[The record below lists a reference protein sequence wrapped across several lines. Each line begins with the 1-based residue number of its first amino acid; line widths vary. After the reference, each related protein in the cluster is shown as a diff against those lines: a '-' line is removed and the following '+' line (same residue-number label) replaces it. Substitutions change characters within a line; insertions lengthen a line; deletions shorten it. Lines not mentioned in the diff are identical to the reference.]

1 VWIHKTRVELHGFLF
16 CTERFSMK
24 MSGPVVRGMIAG
36 WCALTLAGAAMAGEP
51 LRVCADPDNLPFSAS
66 EGAEHGIYVELAELV
81 AQKIDA
87 APVKFTWWLTYN
99 QRKALRLTAGECDAI
114 FALPTNADYRA
125 RGLQKTAAFLD
136 VGYVL
141 VSAQGFE
148 FNNLND
154 LKGKRLGVQYQT
166 NPHILLSQ
174 RDDLPFTTL
183 KTSDEVF
190 AALAKGEIDA
200 GFLWGPVAGYDN
212 QRRFSGRW
220 KITPLAGP
228 DLTGQ
233 VSVAVVRDKPELLK
247 SIDAA
252 LLALKPEIAALAV
265 KYGFPTGNSV
275 NLKIVSNLESPK
287 SAQAFATNIPA
298 QWVSNIQATSA
309 DEAAPS
315 DKPVIKPKPKPKSK
329 TKGAANAA
337 KAAKAAKA
345 GIAADS
351 AAKAAG
357 GGVAVQEAAV
367 QTPALSQGAL
377 LGRVRFNDQCSHCH
391 GSDGASPLRE
401 RDVRRLKMR
410 YDTKWRDVAMTTI
423 KNGRNDLGMPPW
435 KDILKEQDI
444 EQLLGFLES
453 LQK

>member
-1 VWIHKTRVELHGFLF
+1 MKT
-16 CTERFSMK
+16 
-24 MSGPVVRGMIAG
+24 SGPLVRCMIAG
-36 WCALTLAGAAMAGEP
+36 WCALTLAGVAVAGEP

-66 EGAEHGIYVELAELV
+66 EGAERGLYVELAELV

-87 APVKFTWWLTYN
+87 APVKFTWWLTFN
-99 QRKALRLTAGECDAI
+99 QRKALRLTAGECDAV
-114 FALPTNADYRA
+114 FALPSNADYRA

-136 VGYVL
+136 MGYVL
-141 VSAQGFE
+141 VSAPGFE
-148 FNNLND
+148 FNGLND

-212 QRRFSGRW
+212 QRRFAGRW

-233 VSVAVVRDKPELLK
+233 VSVAVMRDKPELLK
-247 SIDAA
+247 TIDAA
-252 LLALKPEIAALAV
+252 LVALKPEIAALAV

-275 NLKIVSNLESPK
+275 NLKIVSKLESPTP
-287 SAQAFATNIPA
+287 SNTFASNVPA
-298 QWVSNIQATSA
+298 QWLAKVQAGTA
-309 DEAAPS
+309 EMATPS
-315 DKPVIKPKPKPKSK
+315 VTPASKPKSK
-329 TKGAANAA
+329 PKSKAAVNAA
-337 KAAKAAKA
+337 KAGLASQA
-345 GIAADS
+345 

-357 GGVAVQEAAV
+357 GGVAAQEAAV
-367 QTPALSQGAL
+367 QTPVLSQGAL

-410 YDTKWRDVAMTTI
+410 YDAKWRDVAMTTI